1 MTFVDGAR
9 SSPGLM
15 ILPTAFDL
23 NIQAT
28 GSRLTTAKSIANAEN
43 TAGLT
48 ALLTKRG
55 PVSRR
60 RRAAP

>member
-1 MTFVDGAR
+1 
-9 SSPGLM
+9 M
-15 ILPTAFDL
+15 ILPTAFVL

-48 ALLTKRG
+48 ALLTK
-55 PVSRR
+55 
-60 RRAAP
+60 

>member
-1 MTFVDGAR
+1 
-9 SSPGLM
+9 M
-15 ILPTAFDL
+15 ILPTAFVL

-28 GSRLTTAKSIANAEN
+28 GSRLTTAKSMANAEN

-55 PVSRR
+55 LGPRG
-60 RRAAP
+60 RRAAPHGG